1 MERSEILT
9 KLRGEKVNQTNETFL
24 PGNEISV
31 DPKEGL
37 HVDWNRERFPP
48 SFLENSPSNAQ
59 KIILWCLEREP
70 TNRPTAQQLLS
81 VSQITLRFFR
91 VLVFLTLLSRVI
103 CYLGKSKLSNTIWK
117 KLCRFSRILNRK
129 GSSKSL
135 LLFFSAQPQ
144 T

>member
-31 DPKEGL
+31 DPEAGL
-37 HVDWNRERFPP
+37 QVDWNRERFPP

-70 TNRPTAQQLLS
+70 TKRPTAQQLLS
-81 VSQITLRFFR
+81 VSQITSRFFR
-91 VLVFLTLLSRVI
+91 VL
-103 CYLGKSKLSNTIWK
+103 
-117 KLCRFSRILNRK
+117 
-129 GSSKSL
+129 
-135 LLFFSAQPQ
+135 FFSPCCLE
-144 T
+144 